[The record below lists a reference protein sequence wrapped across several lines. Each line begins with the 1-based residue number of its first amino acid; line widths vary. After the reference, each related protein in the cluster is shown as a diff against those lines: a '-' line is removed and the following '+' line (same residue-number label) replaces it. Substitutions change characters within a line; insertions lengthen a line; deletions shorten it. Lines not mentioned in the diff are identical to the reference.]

1 MEVQED
7 AGIRE
12 TQFFNTQNEENKMIT
27 STAIAAHA
35 DQKDEEKDMT
45 KKEFQELAASD
56 IVLLDGATGSNFRKA
71 GMPVGVS
78 TELWAME
85 HPDVGAGAAVW
96 VCGRREARLF
106 DAPRH
111 FSAKPTWTGDART
124 ARPA

>member
-1 MEVQED
+1 
-7 AGIRE
+7 
-12 TQFFNTQNEENKMIT
+12 
-27 STAIAAHA
+27 
-35 DQKDEEKDMT
+35 MT

-85 HPDVGAGAAVW
+85 HPDVVRALQNGYVEAGSQIILRSDIF
-96 VCGRREARLF
+96 C
-106 DAPRH
+106 
-111 FSAKPTWTGDART
+111 KPTWTGDART

>member
-1 MEVQED
+1 
-7 AGIRE
+7 
-12 TQFFNTQNEENKMIT
+12 
-27 STAIAAHA
+27 
-35 DQKDEEKDMT
+35 MT

-85 HPDVGAGAAVW
+85 HPDVVRALQNGYVEGKPDYLRSDIF
-96 VCGRREARLF
+96 C
-106 DAPRH
+106 
-111 FSAKPTWTGDART
+111 KPTWTGDART

>member
-1 MEVQED
+1 
-7 AGIRE
+7 
-12 TQFFNTQNEENKMIT
+12 
-27 STAIAAHA
+27 
-35 DQKDEEKDMT
+35 MT

-85 HPDVGAGAAVW
+85 HPDVVRALAEW
-96 VCGRREARLF
+96 VCGGGKPDYLRSDIF
-106 DAPRH
+106 C
-111 FSAKPTWTGDART
+111 KPTWTGDART